1 MGFKDYLTR
10 KIKMFVI
17 RKYINKAAIV
27 IAQIKT
33 IQDRLMSVYGLR
45 NIELVPNA
53 LSVEHISG
61 GQPYDFRFPTDKIK
75 LLYLSNYSTHKN
87 FEVLVSLARKI
98 KELGLPYCII
108 VTIEPTE
115 DKMAKRFINNIK
127 KSEVD
132 SIIINIGRVDIYHTP
147 ALYHQCDALLMP
159 TLLESYGNPYAEA
172 MYHNK
177 TIITSDLDFAK
188 DVCGDA
194 AFYFDPLDENSIL
207 AMIIQA
213 FSDNQRRSTKVEE
226 GNIRFS
232 KLLTPEQVFKRYNE
246 LLEIASEKR
255 FPN

>member
-1 MGFKDYLTR
+1 
-10 KIKMFVI
+10 
-17 RKYINKAAIV
+17 
-27 IAQIKT
+27 
-33 IQDRLMSVYGLR
+33 
-45 NIELVPNA
+45 
-53 LSVEHISG
+53 
-61 GQPYDFRFPTDKIK
+61 
-75 LLYLSNYSTHKN
+75 
-87 FEVLVSLARKI
+87 
-98 KELGLPYCII
+98 
-108 VTIEPTE
+108 
-115 DKMAKRFINNIK
+115 
-127 KSEVD
+127 
-132 SIIINIGRVDIYHTP
+132 
-147 ALYHQCDALLMP
+147 LLMP

-207 AMIIQA
+207 ATIKQA

-232 KLLTPEQVFKRYNE
+232 KLLTPVQVFKRYNE